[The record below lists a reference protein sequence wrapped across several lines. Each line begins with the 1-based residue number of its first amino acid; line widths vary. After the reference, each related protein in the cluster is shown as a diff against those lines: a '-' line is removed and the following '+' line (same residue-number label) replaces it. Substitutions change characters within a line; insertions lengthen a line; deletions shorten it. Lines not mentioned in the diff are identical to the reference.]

1 MRLDQE
7 FGSAG
12 ADSWLVRQVNNV
24 IGPDQVNAGAF
35 PVLFGTNEAFKKQIW
50 RGAIERLLAAF
61 LLVKKKLALGLYG
74 SDMERSQMEI
84 SQETIRSRSPRST
97 ADDKTATSSANSFL
111 SIQACTPALFWLFIS
126 SP

>member
-1 MRLDQE
+1 M
-7 FGSAG
+7 
-12 ADSWLVRQVNNV
+12 NNV

-84 SQETIRSRSPRST
+84 SQETIRSRLQDLPELQHTSEFNRLI
-97 ADDKTATSSANSFL
+97 ADIDVD
-111 SIQACTPALFWLFIS
+111 
-126 SP
+126 